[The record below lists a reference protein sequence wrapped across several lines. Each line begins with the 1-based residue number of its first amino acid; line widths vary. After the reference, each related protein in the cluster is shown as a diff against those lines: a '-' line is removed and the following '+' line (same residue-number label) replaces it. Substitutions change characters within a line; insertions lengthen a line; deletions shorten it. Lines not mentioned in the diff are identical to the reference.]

1 MLNRINNR
9 MHKKNRVISQIN
21 VTPFV
26 DVMLVLLIVFMITA
40 PLLTVGVSVDLP
52 KTKASQ
58 LNSKGDPIIISIKK
72 NGELYI
78 QEREIDTLKL
88 FEITN
93 NYKLYDNQYYLPF
106 ESQVKYF
113 IKDAR
118 LAGWL
123 KKDMKTLINPNN
135 QKSADDVIRGVIT
148 VNYLNYK
155 INTNLP
161 DRIFKKK
168 KPD

>member
-9 MHKKNRVISQIN
+9 THKKNRVISQIN

-78 QEREIDTLKL
+78 QEREIDTLQL
-88 FEITN
+88 
-93 NYKLYDNQYYLPF
+93 LPRLKAI
-106 ESQVKYF
+106 SSGNKNLRIYVRGDKNVPYGLVLDTIAK
-113 IKDAR
+113 IKSS
-118 LAGWL
+118 G
-123 KKDMKTLINPNN
+123 
-135 QKSADDVIRGVIT
+135 
-148 VNYLNYK
+148 
-155 INTNLP
+155 
-161 DRIFKKK
+161 FKKVALVAK
-168 KPD
+168 LQEG

>member
-72 NGELYI
+72 NGALFI
-78 QEREIDTLKL
+78 QEREIDTLQL
-88 FEITN
+88 
-93 NYKLYDNQYYLPF
+93 LPRLKAI
-106 ESQVKYF
+106 SSGNKNLRVYVRGDKDVPYGLVLNTIAK
-113 IKDAR
+113 IKSS
-118 LAGWL
+118 G
-123 KKDMKTLINPNN
+123 
-135 QKSADDVIRGVIT
+135 
-148 VNYLNYK
+148 
-155 INTNLP
+155 
-161 DRIFKKK
+161 FKKVALVAK
-168 KPD
+168 LQEG

>member
-1 MLNRINNR
+1 MLNLKNNR

-78 QEREIDTLKL
+78 QEREIDTLQL
-88 FEITN
+88 
-93 NYKLYDNQYYLPF
+93 LPRLKAI
-106 ESQVKYF
+106 SSGNKNLRIYVRGDKDVPYGLVLDTIAK
-113 IKDAR
+113 IKSS
-118 LAGWL
+118 G
-123 KKDMKTLINPNN
+123 
-135 QKSADDVIRGVIT
+135 
-148 VNYLNYK
+148 
-155 INTNLP
+155 
-161 DRIFKKK
+161 FKKVALVAK
-168 KPD
+168 LQEG

>member
-1 MLNRINNR
+1 MINLNNNSLR
-9 MHKKNRVISQIN
+9 RRKRYSQMSEIN

-78 QEREIDTLKL
+78 QEREIDNLQLLPRLKAISSGNKNL
-88 FEITN
+88 RIYVRGDKDVPYGLVLDTIA
-93 NYKLYDNQYYLPF
+93 K
-106 ESQVKYF
+106 
-113 IKDAR
+113 IKSS
-118 LAGWL
+118 G
-123 KKDMKTLINPNN
+123 
-135 QKSADDVIRGVIT
+135 
-148 VNYLNYK
+148 
-155 INTNLP
+155 
-161 DRIFKKK
+161 FKKVALVAK
-168 KPD
+168 LQEG

>member
-1 MLNRINNR
+1 MFNRINNK

-58 LNSKGDPIIISIKK
+58 LNTKGDPIIISIKE

-78 QEREIDTLKL
+78 QEREIDTFQLLPRLKAISSGNKNL
-88 FEITN
+88 RIYVRGDKNVPYGLVLDTIA
-93 NYKLYDNQYYLPF
+93 K
-106 ESQVKYF
+106 
-113 IKDAR
+113 IKSS
-118 LAGWL
+118 G
-123 KKDMKTLINPNN
+123 
-135 QKSADDVIRGVIT
+135 
-148 VNYLNYK
+148 
-155 INTNLP
+155 
-161 DRIFKKK
+161 FKKVALVAK
-168 KPD
+168 LQEG

>member
-78 QEREIDTLKL
+78 QEREIDTLQL
-88 FEITN
+88 
-93 NYKLYDNQYYLPF
+93 LPRLKAI
-106 ESQVKYF
+106 SSGNKNLRIYVRGDKHVPYGLVLDTIAK
-113 IKDAR
+113 IKSS
-118 LAGWL
+118 G
-123 KKDMKTLINPNN
+123 
-135 QKSADDVIRGVIT
+135 
-148 VNYLNYK
+148 
-155 INTNLP
+155 
-161 DRIFKKK
+161 FKKVALVAK
-168 KPD
+168 LQEG